1 VQGTNEQGFSLSDG
15 IIRKNGKIWLG
26 NNKEAHKA
34 ILLALHSSGIG
45 GHSGFRATYHRVRQ
59 MFAWPGLK
67 QAVMA
72 YVQQCVTCQQAK
84 SEHIKTPGKLHPL
97 PVPPEAWH
105 TIGLDFIEGL
115 PLSNKFDTILV
126 VVDKMTKYG
135 HFIPLKH
142 PFTAASVAQAYMDN
156 VYRLHSMPKVLI
168 SDRDKVFISQFW
180 KQLFRLADT
189 TLNMSS
195 SYHPQTDG
203 QTERLNQCLETFLRC
218 FVHDNPNKWAK
229 WLSQAEFWYNTS
241 LHSAHGRTPFEVLYG
256 RKPRPFGYL
265 EHDQTGNR
273 ELDEWL
279 QERARMIPE
288 IQHHLARAQQWMK
301 AQADKNRSERQFDV
315 GDWVYL
321 KLQPYVQHTV
331 ARRPCQKLGFKF
343 FGPFKI
349 LKRVGNVSY
358 KLDLPESARI
368 HPVIHVSQLKKAV
381 KPGAVVSKNLP
392 AALLSD
398 DIAVKPQRII
408 GERAIKQGN
417 KQVSQL
423 LIQWEGWP
431 EECSTWENVFVI
443 VNAFPHAPAWG
454 QAGTRGGGIVTTQ
467 CLPEALRAKLRT
479 DERQKIREAHVRRQA
494 QLTAREPET
503 SIADTLLM

>member
-1 VQGTNEQGFSLSDG
+1 
-15 IIRKNGKIWLG
+15 
-26 NNKEAHKA
+26 
-34 ILLALHSSGIG
+34 
-45 GHSGFRATYHRVRQ
+45 
-59 MFAWPGLK
+59 
-67 QAVMA
+67 
-72 YVQQCVTCQQAK
+72 
-84 SEHIKTPGKLHPL
+84 
-97 PVPPEAWH
+97 
-105 TIGLDFIEGL
+105 
-115 PLSNKFDTILV
+115 
-126 VVDKMTKYG
+126 
-135 HFIPLKH
+135 
-142 PFTAASVAQAYMDN
+142 
-156 VYRLHSMPKVLI
+156 
-168 SDRDKVFISQFW
+168 
-180 KQLFRLADT
+180 
-189 TLNMSS
+189 
-195 SYHPQTDG
+195 
-203 QTERLNQCLETFLRC
+203 
-218 FVHDNPNKWAK
+218 VHDNPNKWAK

-288 IQHHLARAQQWMK
+288 IQHHLARAQQRMK

-398 DIAVKPQRII
+398 DIAVQPQRII

-431 EECSTWENVFVI
+431 EECSTWENVFVV

-467 CLPEALRAKLRT
+467 YLPEALRAKLRT